1 MKKEILKTKLPLSKD
16 SRAHISSMC
25 AFDLPVLI
33 EKMKQKHSWAKGE
46 INTMILLKSSNKQIV
61 LTALHNE
68 TEIKSFQSNDSI
80 TFQLIEGNLLF
91 HTRNESVNL
100 DKGQLLTLHEN
111 IKYSLTTKAESV
123 MLVTIATTTNKR

>member
-1 MKKEILKTKLPLSKD
+1 MKKETLKIKPPFSNDCRLTYNSL
-16 SRAHISSMC
+16 R
-25 AFDLPVLI
+25 AFDLPALI

-61 LTALHNE
+61 LTALHEE

-80 TFQLIEGNLLF
+80 TFQLIEGKLLF

-111 IKYSLTTKAESV
+111 IKYSLTTSEESV
-123 MLVTIATTTNKR
+123 MLVTIATTTHKR